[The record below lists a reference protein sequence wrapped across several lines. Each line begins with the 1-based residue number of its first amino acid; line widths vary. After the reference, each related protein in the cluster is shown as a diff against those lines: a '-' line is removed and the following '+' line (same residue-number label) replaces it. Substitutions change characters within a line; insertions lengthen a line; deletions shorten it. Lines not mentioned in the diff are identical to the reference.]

1 MRSTQFTPGGIR
13 LCGTWEASPEVLA
26 AVDELAAAVI
36 RAEETRRAALS
47 AEERSAEDARRKA
60 AADRI
65 AERTARLRGLR

>member
-1 MRSTQFTPGGIR
+1 VRSTQFTPGGIR
-13 LCGTWEASPEVLA
+13 LCGTREASPEVLA

-36 RAEETRRAALS
+36 RAEEARRAALS